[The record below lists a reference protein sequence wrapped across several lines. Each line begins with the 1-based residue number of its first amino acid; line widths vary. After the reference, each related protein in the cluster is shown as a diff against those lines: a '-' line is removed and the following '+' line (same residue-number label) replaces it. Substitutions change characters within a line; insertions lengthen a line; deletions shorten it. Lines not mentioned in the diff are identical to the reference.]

1 VSVPQPAR
9 SVFVEANG
17 IRLHSMQAGAGP
29 LMLFL
34 HGFPQFWYAWRHQ
47 LAEFSRDHLA
57 VAPDLRG
64 YNLSDKPDGVDAYR
78 ARHIVADIRDLARQ
92 LNGGAPFTLVAHDWG
107 GAVAWSLASA
117 APELVSRLVILNS
130 PHPYTFWRE
139 LVHNPAQQKASEY
152 MLRLRA
158 PQAEARLSENGFARL
173 WKFAFGE
180 TSPAFTAADRAAY
193 LEAWAQPGA
202 LTASLNW
209 YRASPLVPP
218 SAEAPGAARLQ
229 LDAKDFVVR
238 VPTLVIHGE
247 RDIALLTGLLD
258 GLEQCVP
265 QLRIERLP
273 EASHWVMEEFPA
285 RVNRLIRDFIAP
297 L

>member
-1 VSVPQPAR
+1 MSSPRGLR
-9 SVFVEANG
+9 SVIVQANG
-17 IRLHSMQAGAGP
+17 IRLHTIQAGEGP
-29 LMLFL
+29 LILFL

-64 YNLSDKPDGVDAYR
+64 YNLSDKPAGVDAYR
-78 ARHIVADIRDLARQ
+78 ARHIVADVRDLARQ
-92 LNGGAPFTLVAHDWG
+92 LNGGKPFTLVAHDWG
-107 GAVAWSLASA
+107 GAVAWNLASA

-139 LVHNPAQQKASEY
+139 LVHSPAQQKASEY
-152 MLRLRA
+152 MLKLRS
-158 PQAEARLSENGFARL
+158 PQAEARLSEDGYARL

-180 TSPAFTAADRAAY
+180 TAPAFTDADRAAY
-193 LEAWAQPGA
+193 LKAWAQPGA
-202 LTASLNW
+202 LTGSLNW

-218 SAEAPGAARLQ
+218 TADDPGAARLT
-229 LDAKDFVVR
+229 LDPKDFMVR

-258 GLEQCVP
+258 GLEHCVP
-265 QLRIERLP
+265 VLEIERIP
-273 EASHWVMEEFPA
+273 EASHWVMEEMPA
-285 RVNRLIRDFIAP
+285 RVNQRIREFIAP

>member
-1 VSVPQPAR
+1 MH

-17 IRLHSMQAGAGP
+17 IRLHTMQSGEGP
-29 LMLFL
+29 LVLFL

-64 YNLSDKPDGVDAYR
+64 YNLSDKPAGVEAYR
-78 ARHIVADIRDLARQ
+78 TRHIVADVRDLARQ

-107 GAVAWSLASA
+107 GGAAWFLARES
-117 APELVSRLVILNS
+117 PELVSRLVILNS

-139 LVHNPAQQKASEY
+139 LVRSPAQQKASAY
-152 MLRLRA
+152 MLKLRA
-158 PQAEARLSENGFARL
+158 PQAEARLSANGYALL

-180 TSPAFTAADRAAY
+180 TSPAFTDADRAAY
-193 LEAWAQPGA
+193 LKAWAQPGA
-202 LTASLNW
+202 LTGSLNW

-218 SAEAPGAARLQ
+218 SDAHPGAAGITLE
-229 LDAKDFVVR
+229 AKDFMVR

-247 RDIALLTGLLD
+247 RDTALLTGLLD
-258 GLEQCVP
+258 GLEHCVP

-273 EASHWVMEEFPA
+273 EASHWVMEEYPE

>member
-1 VSVPQPAR
+1 VRSANSAR

-17 IRLHSMQAGAGP
+17 IRLHTMQAGEGP
-29 LMLFL
+29 LVLFL

-64 YNLSDKPDGVDAYR
+64 YNLSDKPAGVDAYK
-78 ARHIVADIRDLARQ
+78 ARHIVADVRDLAHK

-107 GAVAWSLASA
+107 GVAGWNLASA

-130 PHPYTFWRE
+130 PHPYLFWRE
-139 LVHNPAQQKASEY
+139 LVHNPAQQKASAY
-152 MLRLRA
+152 MLKLCT
-158 PQAEARLSENGFARL
+158 PQAEARLSENGYARL

-180 TSPAFTAADRAAY
+180 GSPAFTDADRAAY
-193 LEAWAQPGA
+193 LQAWAQPGA
-202 LTASLNW
+202 LTGGLNW
-209 YRASPLVPP
+209 YRASPLLPP
-218 SAEAPGAARLQ
+218 SADHPGAAGLT
-229 LDAKDFVVR
+229 LDPQDFMVR

-258 GLEQCVP
+258 GLEQFVP
-265 QLRIERLP
+265 QLRVERLP
-273 EASHWVMEEFPA
+273 EASHWVMEEFPQ